1 MGGCDAGEG
10 MSKQRPEQG
19 VLRLATDRG
28 SRKDGS
34 APRTPASESGPSLDG
49 GSVPVTED
57 LPVFEED
64 STVAIPPEFVARTI
78 LDERSLPGEQLR
90 LLAARLRAMGMDRRL
105 RRIGV
110 VSSAL
115 GEGKTTV
122 ALGLCRALALERQRR
137 VLLVEIDL
145 RRPAI
150 DAALGLEPPPVG
162 LREYLE
168 GASDVPVL
176 RRNAA
181 GFWLLSAGHGVMET
195 PEILSSPRLPR
206 LLRAADRVFDYV
218 VLDFPPLMPVADAV
232 VVQDNVDGFVFV
244 VRSRHSPRETIQ
256 KAAALLKP
264 GSIAGVVL
272 NGQHDILP
280 SYGQYADRRY
290 GNK

>member
-1 MGGCDAGEG
+1 MGGCAAGEA

-19 VLRLATDRG
+19 VLRLATGGGARQDGIKRLADAG
-28 SRKDGS
+28 SSIEG
-34 APRTPASESGPSLDG
+34 ASL
-49 GSVPVTED
+49 PVSED

-64 STVAIPPEFVARTI
+64 STVADVPEPVTRTV

-90 LLAARLRAMGMDRRL
+90 LLAARLRAMGLDRRL

-122 ALGLCRALALERQRR
+122 SLGLCRALALERQRR
-137 VLLVEIDL
+137 VLLLELDL
-145 RRPAI
+145 RRPAV
-150 DAALGLEPPPVG
+150 DAALGVQPPAVG
-162 LREYLE
+162 VREYLE
-168 GASDVPVL
+168 EASDVPLL
-176 RRNAA
+176 RRTSS
-181 GFWLLSAGHGVMET
+181 GFWVLSAGDGVMEK

-218 VLDFPPLMPVADAV
+218 VIDFPPLMPVADAV
-232 VVQDNVDGFVFV
+232 VVQDHIDGFVFV

-256 KAAALLKP
+256 KAANLLKP

-280 SYGQYADRRY
+280 SYSQYAYRRY
-290 GNK
+290 GRA

>member
-1 MGGCDAGEG
+1 
-10 MSKQRPEQG
+10 MSNQRPEQG
-19 VLRLATDRG
+19 VLRLASDRS
-28 SRKDGS
+28 SRKEG
-34 APRTPASESGPSLDG
+34 AVARTLSEGEVSETENASL
-49 GSVPVTED
+49 PVADD

-64 STVAIPPEFVARTI
+64 SAVANPPERVARTI

-90 LLAARLRAMGMDRRL
+90 LLAARLRAMGLDRRL

-122 ALGLCRALALERQRR
+122 SLGLCRALALERQRR
-137 VLLVEIDL
+137 VLLIEVDM

-150 DAALGLEPPPVG
+150 DNALGLEPPALG

-168 GASDVPVL
+168 GAGDVPTL
-176 RRNAA
+176 RRMTT
-181 GFWLLSAGHGVMET
+181 GFWVLSAGRGVMER
-195 PEILSSPRLPR
+195 PEILSTGRLSG

-218 VLDFPPLMPVADAV
+218 VLDFPPLLPVADAV
-232 VVQDNVDGFVFV
+232 VVQDHVDGFVFV

-280 SYGQYADRRY
+280 SYGQYAYRRY
-290 GNK
+290 GKQQ